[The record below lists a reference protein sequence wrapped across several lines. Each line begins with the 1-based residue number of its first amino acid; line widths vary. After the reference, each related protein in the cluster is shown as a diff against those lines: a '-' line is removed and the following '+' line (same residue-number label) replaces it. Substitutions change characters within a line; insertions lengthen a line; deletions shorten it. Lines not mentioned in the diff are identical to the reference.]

1 MISVLM
7 RALVCA
13 YLAPIII
20 AASSPGT
27 FEVDL
32 IFPRNGTWAPAD
44 TAMPIVFAVQR
55 PDLAPSF
62 AIGIVSWILLRAGA
76 PERQEGV
83 FYMPDFDGSDDKPY
97 FIPRII
103 SDMSGIEDSW
113 SLHWSFYT
121 TNCTSSRTNS
131 SLSSYADPSSYI
143 GKQYKVVSEFKT
155 SKSAPSANWTALTSA
170 QDCAGS
176 DGVAF
181 PVTEILEVI
190 PRTGWPGFN
199 ASCAEFSSTT
209 TPNPCAVRIDAAAA
223 SSVSASLA
231 HQVCVDVNGTASG
244 KCPMPSSSNR
254 VTASWQLAAILCS
267 IGLAMFQL

>member
-1 MISVLM
+1 MLL
-7 RALVCA
+7 RALICA
-13 YLAPIII
+13 SLASTIN

-27 FEVDL
+27 FEIDL

-44 TAMPIVFAVQR
+44 AMPIVFAVQR

-62 AIGIVSWILLRAGA
+62 AIGIVSWLLLQAGA
-76 PERQEGV
+76 PGRREGS

-103 SDMSGIEDSW
+103 SDMGGIEDSW
-113 SLHWSFYT
+113 SLYWSFYT
-121 TNCTSSRTNS
+121 TNCTASSTNS
-131 SLSSYADPSSYI
+131 SRSAYADPNSYT

-170 QDCAGS
+170 QNCAGS

-181 PVTEILEVI
+181 PVDDILQTA
-190 PRTGWPGFN
+190 RGSHWPGFDD
-199 ASCAEFSSTT
+199 SCAVFNSTT

-223 SSVSASLA
+223 SSVSASLT
-231 HQVCVDVNGTASG
+231 HQVCVDVNGTTDG
-244 KCPMPSSSNR
+244 KCIQPTMPSRGVR
-254 VTASWQLAAILCS
+254 VTVSWPLVALLCAISLATL
-267 IGLAMFQL
+267 QY